1 MHMAQC
7 LAGMAFSNAL
17 LGIAHSIAHKT
28 GAEFDI
34 PHGCCNAI
42 LLPFVIQYNSKVCME
57 RYAQIA
63 RYLGL
68 PGYTDKQLT
77 DSLVASIKELNKK
90 LDIKQTYAENGV
102 TKEHLEQKIDFI
114 AEQAVGDPCTASNPR
129 PIDVENMKKV
139 ITCAFTGED
148 VTF

>member
-1 MHMAQC
+1 
-7 LAGMAFSNAL
+7 
-17 LGIAHSIAHKT
+17 
-28 GAEFDI
+28 
-34 PHGCCNAI
+34 
-42 LLPFVIQYNSKVCME
+42 ME

-102 TKEHLEQKIDFI
+102 TKEHLEQRSTLSRNKRLAIPAPPPIPARSMLKI
-114 AEQAVGDPCTASNPR
+114 
-129 PIDVENMKKV
+129 
-139 ITCAFTGED
+139 
-148 VTF
+148 